1 MYSMIP
7 VTVFNLSLTKN
18 GFILLLKP
26 EGAPSHR
33 LLPILIGVPEA
44 QSIALALAGKPTPR
58 PMTHDLMKQLLEH
71 LDVRLARV
79 EITRMEEHTFF
90 ARLLLDRSS
99 SAPPLEVDARPS
111 DAIALALRCGAP
123 IWVAEEVFE
132 TNAVTVEIEEKESSE
147 SRRGGHARAPD
158 PRRQLEEEM
167 KRAIQEERYED
178 AARIRDQLKQLD
190 HH

>member
-1 MYSMIP
+1 MIE
-7 VTVFNLSLTKN
+7 VTVFNLSLTKT
-18 GFILLLKP
+18 GFLLLLKP
-26 EGAPSHR
+26 NEGPAHR

-58 PMTHDLMKQLLEH
+58 PMTHDLMKRLLEQ
-71 LDVRLARV
+71 LDVRLHRV

-90 ARLLLDRSS
+90 ARLLLHRDSGEKW
-99 SAPPLEVDARPS
+99 EVDARPS
-111 DAIALALRCGAP
+111 DAIALALRCQAP
-123 IWVAEEVFE
+123 IWVAQEVFE
-132 TNAVTVEIEEKESSE
+132 KNAIVVEMEVAEPAKAKREPKPPP
-147 SRRGGHARAPD
+147 PD

>member
-1 MYSMIP
+1 MTP
-7 VTVFNLSLTKN
+7 VTVFNLSLTKT

-26 EGAPSHR
+26 EEGPAHR

-71 LDVRLARV
+71 LDVRLRRV

-90 ARLLLDRSS
+90 ARLLLERGPGVCLD
-99 SAPPLEVDARPS
+99 VDARPS
-111 DAIALALRCGAP
+111 DAIALALRCRAP

-132 TNAVTVEIEEKESSE
+132 NNAVRVEVENVEEETMQKGEK
-147 SRRGGHARAPD
+147 RKTPD